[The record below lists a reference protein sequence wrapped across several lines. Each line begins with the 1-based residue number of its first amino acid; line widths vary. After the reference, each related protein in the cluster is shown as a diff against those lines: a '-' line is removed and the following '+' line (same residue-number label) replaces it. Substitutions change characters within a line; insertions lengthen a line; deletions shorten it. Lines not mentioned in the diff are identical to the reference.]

1 VIDVSAPGI
10 CTEDENA
17 SEEVKMMS
25 NSLAKP
31 FIKAF
36 AVTLL
41 LFILVG
47 CTQVET
53 PAPIPVLVATVQYFT
68 PDSKPYATLLNAE
81 GDGKEFRLEF
91 LLEDL
96 PLAQRYRL
104 DKTVCNPLLSS
115 EEASLLYY
123 SKETQAK
130 GDFLLFTYI
139 YQSSQE
145 IPQSFDLAIDWTIG
159 PCDDVYS
166 FEESNVTPVP
176 APLVANF
183 HFEVKV
189 PYRRDLHQDL
199 PPEKSGM
206 GNGVLWK

>member
-1 VIDVSAPGI
+1 M
-10 CTEDENA
+10 TF
-17 SEEVKMMS
+17 

-31 FIKAF
+31 FIKVI
-36 AVTLL
+36 AVSLL

-53 PAPIPVLVATVQYFT
+53 PAQVPNLVATVQYFT
-68 PDSKPYATLLNAE
+68 PDSRPYATLLVAE
-81 GDGKEFRLEF
+81 RDGSELRLEF

-115 EEASLLYY
+115 DGASLLFDT
-123 SKETQAK
+123 KEVQAK

-145 IPQSFDLAIDWTIG
+145 LPQSFDLAIDWTIG

-166 FEESNVTPVP
+166 FQESNVTPVP
-176 APLVANF
+176 APLIANF
-183 HFEVKV
+183 HYAVKV
-189 PYRRDLHQDL
+189 PYQREPEPDL
-199 PPEKSGM
+199 PPEKSG
-206 GNGVLWK
+206 